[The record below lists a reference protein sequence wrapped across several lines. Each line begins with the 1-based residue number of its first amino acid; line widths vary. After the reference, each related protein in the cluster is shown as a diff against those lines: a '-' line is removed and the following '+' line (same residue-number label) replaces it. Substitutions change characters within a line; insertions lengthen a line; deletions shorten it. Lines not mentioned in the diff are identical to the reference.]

1 MQKFYSQFQRKIGNK
16 HNCLPNSFQV
26 SIIIMWQDE
35 CVQAS
40 PCRQHN
46 VECYVLLLTRRAHTH
61 ILMSKFILSR
71 EHPTCRL
78 KSRRRLLQKRTPL
91 PAHSQEEQQDRVERR
106 PLLELRQAEK
116 DRQQLGRHGGKEG
129 SLCRENI
136 KERTN
141 TKEKILWQ
149 LRRRRR
155 PLLIIV
161 MPEYRSFTEQ
171 CVDTKKNFL
180 LDKRSCCQC
189 AWHNLLRMYGRPES
203 RWL

>member
-116 DRQQLGRHGGKEG
+116 DRQQLGRQRWQRRFALQRKHQWWSELIPRKKFSDNYED
-129 SLCRENI
+129 EEDHFTKI
-136 KERTN
+136 N
-141 TKEKILWQ
+141 T
-149 LRRRRR
+149 
-155 PLLIIV
+155 
-161 MPEYRSFTEQ
+161 
-171 CVDTKKNFL
+171 
-180 LDKRSCCQC
+180 
-189 AWHNLLRMYGRPES
+189 
-203 RWL
+203 